1 MTNERNQGIP
11 GHAGRHAGAPAQGN
25 NPRARAAAPQ
35 PGHAQKASMTS
46 QLSQALPMLEVDE
59 MAAPMGAPVI
69 TFDHV
74 TKTYPAQPKKPALS
88 DVTLQIFA
96 GEFIFL
102 VGHSGSGKSTF
113 IRLLTREI
121 KPTSGKIYVAD
132 KDLTTMRNWR
142 VPYLRRN
149 IGCVFQDFKLLPN
162 KTVFENVAFAL
173 EVIGK
178 SRHVIKTQV
187 PEVLRLVGLSDKL
200 NSYPDQLSGGQQQR
214 VSIARAIVNRPP
226 LLICDEPTGNL
237 DPQTSRGI
245 MDLLK
250 RINRTGTTVLVATH
264 DREMVDNMRRR
275 VIALDRGISPATR
288 TGGCTASMSSLFYFF
303 KESLQGFARNL
314 STTLGS
320 IITIFLSLLIIGVFL
335 VGGTIVERLVSS
347 IEDEVSI
354 TAYVADDA
362 PQESIDAVTA
372 MIQGMDGVESVGF
385 TTKEQA
391 LENFSNSMTTN
402 PEIIEQLDGTNP
414 LPASIDVS
422 LADPQKV
429 DEIAAAIE
437 ADETFRSI
445 CDEPDNPAD
454 SLKYGQKTVDRLFS
468 VTKYVRYLGV
478 ALVLLLV
485 FIALVFINNTIRLAI
500 MARRKEIA
508 IMRLVGASNGFIR
521 GPFLMEGA
529 LHALIGSLLAVGV
542 LQVLRMYG
550 IPKLQSALSFLSL
563 DVSGNTYIM
572 IYIVLVVAGLVI
584 GLLGSAF
591 AMRRYLK
598 V

>member
-132 KDLTTMRNWR
+132 EDLTTMRNWR

-245 MDLLK
+245 MDLLE

-264 DREMVDNMRRR
+264 DREMVDNKRRR
-275 VIALDRGISPATR
+275 VIALDRGHLTR
-288 TGGCTASMSSLFYFF
+288 DQDRGVY
-303 KESLQGFARNL
+303 GF
-314 STTLGS
+314 
-320 IITIFLSLLIIGVFL
+320 
-335 VGGTIVERLVSS
+335 
-347 IEDEVSI
+347 
-354 TAYVADDA
+354 
-362 PQESIDAVTA
+362 
-372 MIQGMDGVESVGF
+372 
-385 TTKEQA
+385 
-391 LENFSNSMTTN
+391 
-402 PEIIEQLDGTNP
+402 
-414 LPASIDVS
+414 DV
-422 LADPQKV
+422 
-429 DEIAAAIE
+429 
-437 ADETFRSI
+437 
-445 CDEPDNPAD
+445 
-454 SLKYGQKTVDRLFS
+454 
-468 VTKYVRYLGV
+468 
-478 ALVLLLV
+478 
-485 FIALVFINNTIRLAI
+485 
-500 MARRKEIA
+500 
-508 IMRLVGASNGFIR
+508 
-521 GPFLMEGA
+521 
-529 LHALIGSLLAVGV
+529 
-542 LQVLRMYG
+542 
-550 IPKLQSALSFLSL
+550 
-563 DVSGNTYIM
+563 
-572 IYIVLVVAGLVI
+572 
-584 GLLGSAF
+584 
-591 AMRRYLK
+591 
-598 V
+598 